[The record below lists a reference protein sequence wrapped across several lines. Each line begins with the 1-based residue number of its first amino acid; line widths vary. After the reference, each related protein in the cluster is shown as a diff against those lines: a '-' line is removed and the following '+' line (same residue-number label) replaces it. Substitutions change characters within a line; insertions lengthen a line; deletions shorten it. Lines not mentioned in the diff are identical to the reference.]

1 MGLFDLL
8 NGARHRA
15 STLDERT
22 RGKLLEAWGLADE
35 EVAARAPEVTPEG
48 TPLDYDRT
56 QWVRKLRHILDEL
69 PESEPRWGQLVQE
82 ARAKQFDEAWVRR
95 LMLEEFAMMIRRAV
109 ADRLFTER
117 ERRKLDQARVLIG
130 LNAEEARGIYA
141 NVVREAEA
149 FFGEHVEGT

>member
-15 STLDERT
+15 SALDERT
-22 RGKLLEAWGLADE
+22 REKLMVAWGLDQDE
-35 EVAARAPEVTPEG
+35 VVAREPETTPEG

-69 PESEPRWGQLVQE
+69 PDSEPRWGQLVQE
-82 ARAKQFDEAWVRR
+82 ARAKQFDETWMRR
-95 LMLEEFAMMIRRAV
+95 LMLDEFAMLVRRAV

-117 ERRKLDQARVLIG
+117 ERRKLDQARFLIG
-130 LNAEEARGIYA
+130 LNEAEAEAVYGS
-141 NVVREAEA
+141 VVREAET